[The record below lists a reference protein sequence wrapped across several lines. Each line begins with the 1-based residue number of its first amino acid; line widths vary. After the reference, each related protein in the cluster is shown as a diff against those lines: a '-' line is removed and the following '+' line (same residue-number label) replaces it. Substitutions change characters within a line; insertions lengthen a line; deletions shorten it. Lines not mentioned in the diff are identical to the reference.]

1 MIKEKT
7 PRLADVIG
15 VLNQLCPPALAEEW
29 DNVGLQVGDPGAKID
44 KILVC
49 LDAEEIAIDEAR
61 RVGAQLIIAH
71 HPVIFRPLKQ
81 LSPTDMSSRVV
92 FRAIKNDIAI
102 VSAHTNLDRAADGL
116 NDWLAKK
123 LGVENVIPLEA
134 PAADA
139 FYKLVINIP
148 VGHEIEVRDAVFA
161 AGAGQVGAYDNC
173 SFNCHGT
180 GTFRGDGDARPFIG
194 SAGKFESV
202 DEVRFETIVPKAIVS
217 KVIAKML
224 QVHPYEEV
232 AYDLIPL
239 ANTDGRTGL
248 GRVGTLPEPV
258 SLRRFAMQVKDQLNL
273 SAVKLVGDLTQ
284 PLKCVAVCG
293 GTGMSLFS
301 AAVRHGADC
310 FVTADIKFHE
320 AQRARTAGVALIDA
334 GHFATEQIMVA
345 ELSQRLRKNFSTNNY
360 KIEVIEM
367 AAEEDPLVVF

>member
-1 MIKEKT
+1 MAKEKT

-49 LDAEEIAIDEAR
+49 LDAEEVAIEEAQ
-61 RVGAQLIIAH
+61 RVGAQLIITH

-134 PAADA
+134 PAHDA
-139 FYKLVINIP
+139 FYKLVIYIP

-180 GTFRGDGDARPFIG
+180 GTFRGDGEAQPFIG
-194 SAGKFESV
+194 SAGKFETT
-202 DEVRFETIVPKAIVS
+202 DEVRFETIVPKAAVT

-239 ANTDGRTGL
+239 ANTDVKTGL
-248 GRVGTLPEPV
+248 GRVGTLPKTV
-258 SLRRFAMQVKDQLNL
+258 SLERFATQVKEQLKL

-284 PLKCVAVCG
+284 PLKRVAVCG

-310 FVTADIKFHE
+310 LVTADIKFHE
-320 AQRARTAGVALIDA
+320 AQRARDAGVALIDA

-345 ELSQRLRKNFSTNNY
+345 ELSQRLRKNFATNHY

-367 AAEEDPLVVF
+367 ASEEDPLVIF